1 MKRKRVLAAL
11 LCGVMTLGLLTG
23 CGGTSGDTGGDSKA
37 AGGDY
42 PTIVMAVDSSTATQA
57 GSSRIS
63 EKISEITRE
72 KYGVNVELMIIEDAA
87 YQQQMQLM
95 LSSGEHVDLFNAVYL
110 GLSTCANNGYVLDL
124 EEDDLLADYGP
135 GIIDVLGEEAL
146 DACRV
151 DGTLYGLST
160 KKDVG
165 RGLYGFAIGA
175 EYLDTIGYDYNS
187 MYASEEDE
195 IIYTDME
202 TINDIFV
209 QLHEA
214 YPDKY
219 VIAPSIGTL
228 RQGPLI
234 DDIGGDYFGVL
245 TDPANSLEV
254 VDLFQTEEFRE
265 LCDTYYTWNQAG
277 YISADA
283 LTDDTT
289 LETQISAGTALGYP
303 ISTKPG
309 IKRQTSL
316 LCKREMIIF
325 QTGEDFVKSSAFTSM
340 PWCINAKTENPQ
352 AAMEVL
358 NGFYTDPELSNL
370 LIWGEEGVE
379 YVETDDGHI
388 TFPDGVTAENS
399 EYYLGAGYGMPN
411 QFIAHIWEGD
421 SLDIWEKM
429 EEFNHNGIVSK
440 AVGFTFDKTDVS
452 SEYTALTNVFNEY
465 VKALVFGFTEPESGI
480 AELESKLKAAGLDD
494 YIAAK
499 QAALD
504 EWAASK

>member
-23 CGGTSGDTGGDSKA
+23 CGGKSGGTAGDSKA
-37 AGGDY
+37 DGGDY
-42 PTIVMAVDSSTATQA
+42 PTIVMAMDSSSVTQA
-57 GSSRIS
+57 GGSRIS

-124 EEDDLLADYGP
+124 EKDDLLATYGA
-135 GIIDVLGEEAL
+135 GISDVLGEMAL

-151 DGTLYGLST
+151 DGTLYGLPT
-160 KKDVG
+160 KKDMA
-165 RGLYGFAIGA
+165 RGLAGFAIGA
-175 EYLDTIGYDYNS
+175 EYLDAIGFDYNS
-187 MYASEEDE
+187 MYASEEDDV
-195 IIYTDME
+195 IYTDME
-202 TINDIFV
+202 TINEIFA

-219 VIAPSIGTL
+219 VIAPHMAVL

-234 DDIGGDYFGVL
+234 DDIGDDYFGVL
-245 TDPANSLEV
+245 EDPGNSLEV
-254 VDLFQTEEFRE
+254 VDYFQTEKFRE
-265 LCDTYYTWNQAG
+265 LCDTYYAWNQAG
-277 YISADA
+277 YISQDA
-283 LTDDTT
+283 LTDDTR
-289 LETQISAGTALGYP
+289 LETQISAGTALSYP
-303 ISTKPG
+303 TSTKPG
-309 IKRQTSL
+309 VKQGASTA
-316 LCKREMIIF
+316 CGREMIVF
-325 QTGEDFVKSSAFTSM
+325 QTGEDLVKSSAFNSM
-340 PWCINAKTENPQ
+340 PWCINANTENPE
-352 AAMEVL
+352 AAMQVL

-370 LIWGEEGVE
+370 VIWGEEGVD
-379 YVETDDGHI
+379 YVKTEDGYI
-388 TFPDGVTAENS
+388 TFPEGVTVENS

-421 SLDIWEKM
+421 SLDLWERT
-429 EEFNHNGIVSK
+429 EEFNNNGIVSK

-480 AELESKLKAAGLDD
+480 AELESKLKAAGLED